1 MSQKADDRM
10 GWIRNIEKLRNSN
23 IQSYVVE
30 YEIAS
35 EVYIPG
41 LLNYEKGMILC
52 GPMTF
57 EKDHRGLYKYLLKIR
72 FASPEVLFSIK
83 KATEKGYLFK
93 EGIPGELLALFSLYF
108 ECRFYM
114 LAAFSLELTQ
124 SSLKS
129 KLEYNPVYRPFHP
142 QLAKTIF
149 SIRKRSFTSG
159 LSDFLNQIAN
169 LDTKYHQILILA
181 SSHYARALREF
192 GVDEEMVFIRLV
204 SAIDAVSKWAKLQ
217 KGEDLF
223 NGKYFKEIVKAEA
236 LSNEELEELK
246 NLFSYRY
253 NKRRYRRFILQY
265 SKGFFK
271 GGRSK
276 SPHTRIKKSQLEGIL
291 DAIYENRSKY
301 LHEGQSMYLSL
312 PIRGGEKWDTDP
324 SSGMIM
330 DKRKFPAKM
339 KLPYGSW
346 FQGLVRH
353 CLLEFIKD
361 VSQFSAK
368 FGIISND

>member
-1 MSQKADDRM
+1 MSKPNDNRM
-10 GWIRNIEKLRNSN
+10 AWVRNINKLQKSN
-23 IQSYVVE
+23 IQSYDVE

-35 EVYIPG
+35 EVYIQG

-57 EKDHRGLYKYLLKIR
+57 EKDHRGLYKYLLKIK
-72 FASPEVLFSIK
+72 FASPEVLFSVK

-114 LAAFSLELTQ
+114 LAAFHGELTQ
-124 SSLKS
+124 CSLKP
-129 KLEYNPVYRPFHP
+129 KWEYNPVYRPCHSR
-142 QLAKTIF
+142 LAQTIC
-149 SIRKRSFTSG
+149 STRKRSFISG
-159 LSDFLNQIAN
+159 LPDFLNQVAN
-169 LDTKYHQILILA
+169 LDTKYHQKLILA

-223 NGKYFKEIVKAEA
+223 NGKDFKEIIKVDL
-236 LSNEELEELK
+236 LSNEQLKELK
-246 NLFSYRY
+246 NLFRYRY
-253 NKRRYRRFILQY
+253 NKRKYRRFIIQY

-271 GGRSK
+271 GGRLK
-276 SPHTRIKKSQLEGIL
+276 SLHTRIKKSQLKGVL

-324 SSGMIM
+324 SLGMIM
-330 DKRKFPAKM
+330 DKRKFPAEM
-339 KLPYGSW
+339 KLPYGSF
-346 FQGLVRH
+346 FQQLVRH
-353 CLLEFIKD
+353 CLLEFIRN
-361 VSQFSAK
+361 
-368 FGIISND
+368 ISK